1 MLYDVGPTAGAP
13 VGADQPEVGAVDWAT
28 VATRYGYYDQSHLIR
43 DFRQFAGATPAALL
57 AARAP
62 AG

>member
-1 MLYDVGPTAGAP
+1 MATGPTLAMR
-13 VGADQPEVGAVDWAT
+13 W
-28 VATRYGYYDQSHLIR
+28 GYYDQSHLIR
-43 DFRQFAGATPAALL
+43 EFREFAGATPAALL